1 MNRNTLCDAQKW
13 QKTPFRAV
21 ALGVSVNYNAYEL
34 IQASQ
39 HSLVEHSLCGFARV
53 RRPGNAL
60 FFGALAGIKMSL
72 EKLAE
77 IVQNLSHML
86 SFFQRFPG
94 HECGKLNI

>member
-1 MNRNTLCDAQKW
+1 M
-13 QKTPFRAV
+13 
-21 ALGVSVNYNAYEL
+21 
-34 IQASQ
+34 
-39 HSLVEHSLCGFARV
+39 